1 MSSPGPG
8 HGSSPGYQQPAAAT
22 IVPTSLSIH
31 ALGSGQFRLV
41 AHLRSG
47 QNTFR
52 QHNSQAMSWEATR
65 VWLELWATDREE
77 VLARLFGWR
86 ATDIDAA
93 IKAAPKAAT
102 RPAGRR
108 SPPSAYSG
116 LSLADL
122 GL

>member
-1 MSSPGPG
+1 MS
-8 HGSSPGYQQPAAAT
+8 YQQPASAT

-31 ALGSGQFRLV
+31 ALGDGQFRLV

-47 QNTFR
+47 LNTFR
-52 QHNSQAMSWEATR
+52 QHNSHPMTMREVVQWLHLWEEAPAEC
-65 VWLELWATDREE
+65 LS
-77 VLARLFGWR
+77 RLFGWR
-86 ATDIDAA
+86 PADIDAA

-108 SPPSAYSG
+108 SPPSAYDN

>member
-8 HGSSPGYQQPAAAT
+8 PGSSPGYQQPAAAT

-31 ALGSGQFRLV
+31 AVDSGQFRLV

-47 QNTFR
+47 LNTFR
-52 QHNSQAMSWEATR
+52 QHNSQPMTMREVVQWLHLWEENPA
-65 VWLELWATDREE
+65 DC
-77 VLARLFGWR
+77 LARLFGWR
-86 ATDIDAA
+86 PADIDAA
-93 IKAAPKAAT
+93 IKATPKAAS

-108 SPPSAYSG
+108 SPATSLPG
-116 LSLADL
+116 LTLADL